1 VPTVAVPK
9 ASQKRELAQKYID
22 VLLSPEGQV
31 CFAQS
36 QFAGPTNKKVQL
48 PAELAKL
55 LPYGPL
61 VQRMYFP
68 DTDLVAKK
76 FPEWSERWGREIAR

>member
-1 VPTVAVPK
+1 VRRSGIQDAR
-9 ASQKRELAQKYID
+9 ARGD
-22 VLLSPEGQV
+22 
-31 CFAQS
+31 
-36 QFAGPTNKKVQL
+36 
-48 PAELAKL
+48 
-55 LPYGPL
+55 L